1 MKITII
7 ALATV
12 LFLSCNS
19 QKQDNEQDKTEL
31 AVQADSL
38 DTKNTD
44 TAITPKET
52 HTEVI
57 YKIILTNENNHINTK
72 DINKLNEPLKALAA
86 LYAALGGTNCMN
98 EEDATTCELTT
109 ALGLGKQGS
118 DIHKNLIKKYF
129 ANDKLADA
137 VIKQDCSLPPS
148 GASFFTEYNYLTI
161 SDIGDTI
168 KVDFKISA
176 VNTREDD
183 VKIKKGTDVYT
194 FQANTFTKIKRSV
207 SPEMD
212 K

>member
-1 MKITII
+1 MKISVI

-12 LFLSCNS
+12 LLLSCNS

-31 AVQADSL
+31 GVQTDSL
-38 DTKNTD
+38 DIKNID
-44 TAITPKET
+44 TAITVKEV

-57 YKIILTNENNHINTK
+57 YKIILPNENNHINTS
-72 DINKLNEPLKALAA
+72 DINKLSEPLKALTA

-98 EEDATTCELTT
+98 DADATTCELTT
-109 ALGLGKQGS
+109 ALGLGNQGS
-118 DIHKNLIKKYF
+118 EEHKNFIKKYF
-129 ANDKLADA
+129 ANDKLANA
-137 VIKQDCSLPPS
+137 IIKQDCSLPPN
-148 GASFFTEYNYLTI
+148 GASFFTEYDYLTI
-161 SDIGDTI
+161 SDIDDTI

-194 FQANTFTKIKRSV
+194 FRDNEFTKIKRSIF
-207 SPEMD
+207 PELD